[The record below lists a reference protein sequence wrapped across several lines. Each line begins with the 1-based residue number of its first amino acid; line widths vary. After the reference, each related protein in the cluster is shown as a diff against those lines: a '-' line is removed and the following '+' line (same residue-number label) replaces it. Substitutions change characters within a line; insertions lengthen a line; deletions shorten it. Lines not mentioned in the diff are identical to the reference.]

1 MTYIKNPTFQLIKVL
16 TIASD
21 GAGEIEIL
29 QLFIQL
35 VQVINIWYNDYSGE
49 TECLLYVTI

>member
-1 MTYIKNPTFQLIKVL
+1 MIYIKNPTFQLIKVL
-16 TIASD
+16 TIACDS
-21 GAGEIEIL
+21 AGEIEIL